1 MHKILK
7 KLLILVEFLIGVP
20 CMYACLFTSF
30 THVMQNIVILVVGIF
45 VIVIACGH
53 IDELNGYGGN
63 KKETDDNN

>member
-7 KLLILVEFLIGVP
+7 KLLILAEFLIGVP
-20 CMYACLFTSF
+20 CMYAGLFTSH
-30 THVMQNIVILVVGIF
+30 TYVMQNIVILVVGIF

-63 KKETDDNN
+63 KKETDDSN